1 VFSFL
6 LKNQKL
12 HVIVAKYLKTP
23 YAHDFWDPLRMQ
35 CKPYKNVHDGLYY
48 AKLYDRATY
57 FYCKN
62 DSIIC
67 ERKYNYE
74 VAMFKYDLLKGDYI
88 PLKFSKLKG
97 IIRDED
103 TFWIS
108 INDRIRF
115 VVSRD
120 TELED
125 KKRYVTVANV
135 SDGRFL
141 LTADKEEEIYLG
153 FLPPFCT
160 MILPIIQVKR
170 DGIFIH
176 LFDWLSESSYTMVWH
191 LSDIKTLINTAVQKD
206 EAPKSYRQIKE
217 KIIYDSITAIE
228 EFDFISLGGNI
239 DCNND
244 NDSKTLTLTFKIK
257 AKGETYR
264 YELRQLIINIELN
277 EDRVTGILHF
287 KNRDSEL
294 LVLEKSTKWH
304 VVYEV
309 ENTLYSLS
317 YVNSLARSYQL
328 SKTSGKQ
335 VTESA
340 VKIYRDIIYEDD
352 CHYLIRHARGIKIHA
367 RGIKAGEVDKYIMHS
382 FEYNPSSIYKYKQYI
397 FVINYLSQFKMAVID
412 TKSRL
417 LVIFAPSSGSLR
429 SLTEYK
435 TLYYFYPIEKSGQL
449 VFVHSGLKSM
459 IILNIMKLNHLLDR
473 VRAYREKRGC
483 GGFYGHEVLST
494 VDMEHICEIYYVPE
508 LVRDGIQSVFD
519 YNEQDTYL
527 HILGHYFDSQNCKLY
542 FIAKLVQHNIEATG
556 LLVWDCLYD
565 KVRFKLEYYAYNY
578 INNFAV
584 KVSTCS
590 SKKLIKYCRFIN
602 NMDSYGIVS
611 DSDRFSKL
619 ELLYLDTNRFFD
631 IEYRRFSYRLYSGSR
646 NLKIDRINNLI
657 LMKYKAIHLNRE
669 DDGDLDADSSFC
681 FVVSWTHLV
690 GCSTFES

>member
-6 LKNQKL
+6 SKNEKL
-12 HVIVAKYLKTP
+12 RVKVAEYLKTP

-74 VAMFKYDLLKGDYI
+74 VAMFKYDLLKGDYV

-153 FLPPFCT
+153 LLPPLCA
-160 MILPIIQVKR
+160 MILPIMQIKK

-176 LFDWLSESSYTMVWH
+176 LFDWLSESSYTMVWY

-228 EFDFISLGGNI
+228 EFDFISLDGNM
-239 DCNND
+239 DCNSD
-244 NDSKTLTLTFKIK
+244 NDSKALTLAFKIK

-277 EDRVTGILHF
+277 EDRVTSILHF

-309 ENTLYSLS
+309 ESTLYSLS
-317 YVNSLARSYQL
+317 YVNSLARAYQL

-367 RGIKAGEVDKYIMHS
+367 KEAKNGKFDKYIMQS
-382 FEYNPSSIYKYKQYI
+382 YEYNPSSIYRYKQYI

-417 LVIFAPSSGSLR
+417 LVIFAPSSSRLQ
-429 SLTEYK
+429 SLTGYK
-435 TLYYFYPIEKSGQL
+435 TLYYFYPIEKSDQL
-449 VFVHSGLKSM
+449 VFVHSSLKSM

-483 GGFYGHEVLST
+483 GGFYGHEVIST
-494 VDMEHICEIYYVPE
+494 VDMEHICEICYIPE

-527 HILGHYFDSQNCKLY
+527 HIVGHYFDSQNYKLY
-542 FIAKLVQHNIEATG
+542 FIAKLVQQNMEATA
-556 LLVWDCLYD
+556 LLVWNCLYD
-565 KVRFKLEYYAYNY
+565 KVRFKLECYAYNHA
-578 INNFAV
+578 NNSAT
-584 KVSTCS
+584 KVSTCN
-590 SKKLIKYCRFIN
+590 SKNLAKYYRLIN
-602 NMDSYGIVS
+602 NMDLCRIESSSG
-611 DSDRFSKL
+611 RFDKFG
-619 ELLYLDTNRFFD
+619 LLCLDTNRFVD
-631 IEYRRFSYRLYSGSR
+631 VEYHRFNYRLHGWGR
-646 NLKIDRINNLI
+646 NLKINRIGNVI
-657 LMKYKAIHLNRE
+657 LMEYKSIRLDRE
-669 DDGDLDADSSFC
+669 DDGSLDVDSSFC
-681 FVVSWTHLV
+681 FVVSRMHLV
-690 GCSTFES
+690 ACSTFES